1 MGKKKQERK
10 AEKKEA
16 RQEAKARAERQA
28 ARSSGTSVT
37 TWANNNRGN
46 DQVAGMANDL
56 YFNAA
61 SADLQTRSDVNY
73 AKQMMPLSLEYQR
86 GAQSIATEADLRR
99 MSAEGAI
106 TRDLVA
112 QQGAINTGITKLETD
127 AVRYGYDQQLAGTRY
142 VADKD
147 LQGTRLQTSAQ
158 RYGYDKQLEG
168 TKYSSDRDLE
178 GTRYSSDRMVD
189 ATRLQTDAQRYGA
202 DRNLEG
208 TKYGADR
215 MVDATRLQTDA
226 TRYVSDND
234 LTGLRE
240 GYQSQERQIGLRGDE
255 DRKTLRQGTDETL
268 RLRSDAR
275 GAIAKAG
282 GRFFG

>member
-10 AEKKEA
+10 AERKEA
-16 RQEAKARAERQA
+16 RQRAKARAERQA

-73 AKQMMPLSLEYQR
+73 ARQMMPLSLEYQR

-112 QQGAINTGITKLETD
+112 QQGAINTGITRLETN
-127 AVRYGYDQQLAGTRY
+127 AVRYGYDR
-142 VADKD
+142 
-147 LQGTRLQTSAQ
+147 
-158 RYGYDKQLEG
+158 QLEG
-168 TKYSSDRDLE
+168 TKYSSDRELE

>member
-1 MGKKKQERK
+1 MGKKKQEKKAERK

-28 ARSSGTSVT
+28 ARSSSSGTAVT
-37 TWANNNRGN
+37 QWANNNRGN
-46 DQVAGMANDL
+46 QQVSGMANDL
-56 YFNAA
+56 FYNAA

-86 GAQSIATEADLRR
+86 GSQSIATEADLRR
-99 MSAEGAI
+99 MAAEGAI

-112 QQGAINTGITKLETD
+112 QQGRINTGITKLETD

-142 VADKD
+142 SADRSLD
-147 LQGTRLQTSAQ
+147 ATR
-158 RYGYDKQLEG
+158 
-168 TKYSSDRDLE
+168 YSSDRDLE
-178 GTRYSSDRMVD
+178 GTKYGADRMVD
-189 ATRLQTDAQRYGA
+189 STRLQTDAQRYGA
-202 DRNLEG
+202 DRELEG
-208 TKYGADR
+208 SKYGADR

-226 TRYVSDND
+226 TRYVSDNE

-240 GYQSQERQIGLRGDE
+240 GYQSQERQIGLRGNE
-255 DRKTLRQGTDETL
+255 DRKTLIQGTDETL
-268 RLRSDAR
+268 RLRADAR
-275 GAIAKAG
+275 GAITKAG